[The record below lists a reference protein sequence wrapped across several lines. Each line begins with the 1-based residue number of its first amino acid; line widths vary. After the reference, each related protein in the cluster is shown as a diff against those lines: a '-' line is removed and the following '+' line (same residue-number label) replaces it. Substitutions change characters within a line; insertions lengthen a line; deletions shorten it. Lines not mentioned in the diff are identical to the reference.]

1 MEGRRLLKNT
11 AQREIENF
19 ADIAIKTTNVAGV
32 SYIQRSQNV
41 GIFVTSSMATIPAR
55 KYNDLMVKI
64 VQGGV

>member
-11 AQREIENF
+11 AQREIEKF

-41 GIFVTSSMATIPAR
+41 AILFHTL
-55 KYNDLMVKI
+55 YVKKPNI
-64 VQGGV
+64 ETFNHYQLV